1 MKKLAGVGRHEVHC
15 WRRSEF
21 FWRLRARRERVM
33 ITITIPGI
41 GNRLKLERETQ
52 NSVDRAFQKAVSK
65 CLDCV
70 DDGLRVGQRSSSR
83 IHARK
88 AFCWPL
94 NVHGLCIGCNSVIA
108 VTYMFFRSVAGTKV
122 MCFHFLCC
130 CSVSRSFGSRNLVLP
145 NRTIA
150 SVTAVI
156 QPERGRACSCRH
168 MRLGIVLSQSAA
180 TSWPVLCARHV
191 HTNQLSLSRSL

>member
-1 MKKLAGVGRHEVHC
+1 
-15 WRRSEF
+15 
-21 FWRLRARRERVM
+21 M

-70 DDGLRVGQRSSSR
+70 ECLVDDGLRVGGRSSSR

-94 NVHGLCIGCNSVIA
+94 NVHGLCIGCTSVIA
-108 VTYMFFRSVAGTKV
+108 VTFMFFGSVAGTKV
-122 MCFHFLCC
+122 MCSHFLCC
-130 CSVSRSFGSRNLVLP
+130 CLVSRSFGSRNLVLP